1 MRNISNNNNNNN
13 INYNIY
19 LFNVASLQIA
29 TTITFNNSTVLP
41 NVDYRAAVKLEITSI
56 GEVTWAYSMLTSTTA
71 QSIEIVHKKL

>member
-1 MRNISNNNNNNN
+1 MYNVINWQKIITIQILRNISNNNNNNN

-41 NVDYRAAVKLEITSI
+41 NVDYRAVVKLEITSI
-56 GEVTWAYSMLTSTTA
+56 GEVT
-71 QSIEIVHKKL
+71 

>member
-1 MRNISNNNNNNN
+1 MYNVINWQKIITIQILRNISNNNNNNN

-56 GEVTWAYSMLTSTTA
+56 GEVT
-71 QSIEIVHKKL
+71 